1 MPLGFDV
8 TSTNPIVKFFD
19 VFIIFKLLIVS
30 DSPGT
35 RTQNPGLKRA
45 VRLPIMLASHQ
56 DFKDYLEPII
66 VYSKI
71 PKAFFTSSSPNISI
85 A

>member
-1 MPLGFDV
+1 M
-8 TSTNPIVKFFD
+8 
-19 VFIIFKLLIVS
+19 
-30 DSPGT
+30 
-35 RTQNPGLKRA
+35 A
-45 VRLPIMLASHQ
+45 LPTELRDHR

-66 VYSKI
+66 VYSNI